1 MVFFSKSI
9 INVEKSSEPYE
20 QLFKRLMEHIRQ
32 AGMIP
37 WQNEKYK

>member
-9 INVEKSSEPYE
+9 ISVEKDSEPYE
-20 QLFKRLMEHIRQ
+20 RLFKGLMEHIRQ

>member
-20 QLFKRLMEHIRQ
+20 RLFKRLMEHIRQ

-37 WQNEKYK
+37 WQYEKYK